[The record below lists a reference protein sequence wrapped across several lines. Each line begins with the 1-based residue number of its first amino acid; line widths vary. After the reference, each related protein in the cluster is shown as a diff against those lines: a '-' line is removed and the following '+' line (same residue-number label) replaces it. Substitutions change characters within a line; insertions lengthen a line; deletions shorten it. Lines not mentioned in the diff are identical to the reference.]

1 MKRLF
6 KNLFLRNWGL
16 KLFSL
21 LLALILWMTLIPP
34 EKIFSKKNLTI
45 PLVIHNIPSG
55 MELVRKPPDK
65 IDVTIEAPNRY
76 IDRIT
81 PVNVMAKL
89 NLENATIIQ
98 EDYTINET
106 MISIPAGVRAEVIQI
121 SPNTINL
128 KLEKTKEILLDVEPD
143 IIGIE
148 ELKEGLKIEKIETI
162 PSQVLIIGPESKVR
176 DDYKVR
182 TSLIDISALT
192 ETTEFETD
200 LILPSPDL
208 RLASSLTKVKVTIYI
223 QKETPEDKEGDIRKT
238 QKK

>member
-1 MKRLF
+1 MKRFF

-21 LLALILWMTLIPP
+21 ILALILWATLIPP

-45 PLVIHNIPSG
+45 SLVLHNIPSG

-76 IDRIT
+76 IDQIT
-81 PVNVMAKL
+81 PVNVTAKL

-98 EDYTINET
+98 EDYTITET
-106 MISIPAGVRAEVIQI
+106 MISIPAGVRAEVIKI

-162 PSQVLIIGPESKVR
+162 PSQVPIIGPESKVR

-182 TSLIDISALT
+182 TSPIDISALT
-192 ETTEFETD
+192 ETTEFEAD

-223 QKETPEDKEGDIRKT
+223 QEKMPEDKEGDIKKT

>member
-1 MKRLF
+1 MKRFF

-21 LLALILWMTLIPP
+21 ILALVLWATLIPP

-45 PLVIHNIPSG
+45 SLVLHNIPSG

-76 IDRIT
+76 IDQIT
-81 PVNVMAKL
+81 PVNVTAKL

-98 EDYTINET
+98 EDYTITET
-106 MISIPAGVRAEVIQI
+106 MISIPAGVRAEVIKI

-162 PSQVLIIGPESKVR
+162 PSQVPIIGPESKVR

-182 TSLIDISALT
+182 TSPIDISALT
-192 ETTEFETD
+192 ETTEFEAD

-223 QKETPEDKEGDIRKT
+223 QEEMPEDKEGDIKKI

>member
-6 KNLFLRNWGL
+6 KNLFLRNWEL

-21 LLALILWMTLIPP
+21 ILALILWMTLIPP

-45 PLVIHNIPSG
+45 PLVLHNIPSG
-55 MELVRKPPDK
+55 MELIRKPPDE

-76 IDRIT
+76 IDQIT
-81 PVNVMAKL
+81 PVNVVAKL
-89 NLENATIIQ
+89 NLENASIIQ
-98 EDYTINET
+98 EDYPLNET
-106 MISIPAGVRAEVIQI
+106 LISIPAGVRAKVIKI
-121 SPNTINL
+121 SPNTVNL

-162 PSQVLIIGPESKVR
+162 PSQVSIIGPESKVK

-182 TSLIDISALT
+182 TSPIDISALT
-192 ETTEFETD
+192 ETTEFEAD

-223 QKETPEDKEGDIRKT
+223 KEETPEDKEEDIKKT

>member
-1 MKRLF
+1 MRRLF

-45 PLVIHNIPSG
+45 PLELHNIPSG

-89 NLENATIIQ
+89 NLENASIIQ

-106 MISIPAGVRAEVIQI
+106 MVSIPAGVRAEVIKI
-121 SPNTINL
+121 SPNTVNL

-162 PSQVLIIGPESKVR
+162 PSQVPIIGPESKVR

-182 TSLIDISALT
+182 TSPIDISALT
-192 ETTEFETD
+192 ETTEFEAY

-223 QKETPEDKEGDIRKT
+223 QEKTPEDKEGDIKKI

>member
-1 MKRLF
+1 MRRLF

-45 PLVIHNIPSG
+45 PLELHNIPSG

-89 NLENATIIQ
+89 NLENASIIQ

-106 MISIPAGVRAEVIQI
+106 MVSIPAGVRAEVIKI
-121 SPNTINL
+121 SPNTVNL

-162 PSQVLIIGPESKVR
+162 PSQVPIIGPESKVR

-182 TSLIDISALT
+182 TSPIDISALT
-192 ETTEFETD
+192 ETTEFEAY

-223 QKETPEDKEGDIRKT
+223 QEKTPEDKEGDIKKT

>member
-55 MELVRKPPDK
+55 MELVRKPPNE

-106 MISIPAGVRAEVIQI
+106 MISIPAGVRAEVIKI
-121 SPNTINL
+121 SPNTVNL

-148 ELKEGLKIEKIETI
+148 KLKEGLKIEKIETI
-162 PSQVLIIGPESKVR
+162 PSQVSIIGLESKVR

-182 TSLIDISALT
+182 TSPIDISAIT
-192 ETTEFETD
+192 ETTEFKAN

-223 QKETPEDKEGDIRKT
+223 QKETPEDKEGDIKKT

>member
-1 MKRLF
+1 MKRHF

-55 MELVRKPPDK
+55 MELVRKPPNE

-106 MISIPAGVRAEVIQI
+106 MISIPAGVRAEVIKI
-121 SPNTINL
+121 SPNTVNL

-148 ELKEGLKIEKIETI
+148 KLKEGLKIEKIETI
-162 PSQVLIIGPESKVR
+162 PSQVSIIGLESKVR

-182 TSLIDISALT
+182 TSPIDISAIT
-192 ETTEFETD
+192 ETTEFKAN

-223 QKETPEDKEGDIRKT
+223 QKETPEDKEGDIKKT

>member
-106 MISIPAGVRAEVIQI
+106 MISIPAGVRAEVIKI
-121 SPNTINL
+121 SPNTVNL

-148 ELKEGLKIEKIETI
+148 KLKEGLKIEKIETI
-162 PSQVLIIGPESKVR
+162 PSQVSIIGLESKVR

-182 TSLIDISALT
+182 TSPIDISAIT
-192 ETTEFETD
+192 ETTEFKAN

-223 QKETPEDKEGDIRKT
+223 QKETPEDKEGDIKKT

>member
-55 MELVRKPPDK
+55 MELVRKPPNE

-106 MISIPAGVRAEVIQI
+106 MVSIPAGVRAEVIKI
-121 SPNTINL
+121 SPNTVNL

-148 ELKEGLKIEKIETI
+148 KLKEGLKIEKIETI
-162 PSQVLIIGPESKVR
+162 PSQVSIIGLESKVR

-182 TSLIDISALT
+182 TSPIDISALT
-192 ETTEFETD
+192 ETTEFEAY

-223 QKETPEDKEGDIRKT
+223 QKETPEDKEGDIKKT

>member
-1 MKRLF
+1 MKRFF

-106 MISIPAGVRAEVIQI
+106 MVSIPAGVRAEVIKI
-121 SPNTINL
+121 SPNTVNL

-162 PSQVLIIGPESKVR
+162 PSQVSIIGLESKVR

-182 TSLIDISALT
+182 TSPIDISAIT
-192 ETTEFETD
+192 ETTEFKAN

-223 QKETPEDKEGDIRKT
+223 QKETPEDKEGDIKKT

>member
-55 MELVRKPPDK
+55 MELVRKPPNE

-106 MISIPAGVRAEVIQI
+106 MISIPAGVRAEVIKI
-121 SPNTINL
+121 SPNTVNL

-162 PSQVLIIGPESKVR
+162 PSQVSIIGLESKVR

-182 TSLIDISALT
+182 TSPIDISAIT
-192 ETTEFETD
+192 ETTEFKAN

-223 QKETPEDKEGDIRKT
+223 QKETPEDKEGDIKKT
-238 QKK
+238 HKK

>member
-55 MELVRKPPDK
+55 MELVRKPPNE

-106 MISIPAGVRAEVIQI
+106 MVSIPAGVRAEVIKI
-121 SPNTINL
+121 SPNTVNL

-162 PSQVLIIGPESKVR
+162 PSQVPIIGPESKVR

-182 TSLIDISALT
+182 TSPIDISALT
-192 ETTEFETD
+192 ETTEFEAY

-223 QKETPEDKEGDIRKT
+223 QKETPEDKEGDIKKT

>member
-1 MKRLF
+1 MKRFF

-106 MISIPAGVRAEVIQI
+106 MVSIPAGVRAEVIKI
-121 SPNTINL
+121 SPNTVNL

-162 PSQVLIIGPESKVR
+162 PSQVSIIGLESKVR

-182 TSLIDISALT
+182 TSPIDISAIT
-192 ETTEFETD
+192 ETTEFKAD

-208 RLASSLTKVKVTIYI
+208 RLASSLTKVKVKIYI

>member
-55 MELVRKPPDK
+55 MELVRKPPNE

-106 MISIPAGVRAEVIQI
+106 MISIPAGVRAEVIKI
-121 SPNTINL
+121 SPNTVNL

-148 ELKEGLKIEKIETI
+148 KLKEGLKIEKIETI
-162 PSQVLIIGPESKVR
+162 PSQVSIIGLESKVR

-182 TSLIDISALT
+182 TSPIDISAIT
-192 ETTEFETD
+192 ETTEFKAN

-223 QKETPEDKEGDIRKT
+223 QKETPEDKEGDIKKT
-238 QKK
+238 HKK